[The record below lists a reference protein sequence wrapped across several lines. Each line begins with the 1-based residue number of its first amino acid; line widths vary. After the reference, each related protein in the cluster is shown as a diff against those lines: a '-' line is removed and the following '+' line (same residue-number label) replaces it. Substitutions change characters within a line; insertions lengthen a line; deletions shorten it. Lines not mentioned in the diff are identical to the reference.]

1 MTAITANS
9 QAISTSVRRVV
20 AAAGIGLAILVP
32 TYAAIEL
39 TTAPTPSQPRA
50 PATTAMGA
58 AIGITPGWAPA
69 STR

>member
-39 TTAPTPSQPRA
+39 TTA
-50 PATTAMGA
+50 TTATGA
-58 AIGITPGWAPA
+58 AIGTTRGWAPA